1 MSAPTAPAVTAPT
14 TNPFP
19 GPKPY
24 QVDQAAVFF
33 GRDAQVDELTSY
45 VLSSSAVLLHAP
57 SGYGKSSLVEA
68 GLRPSLA
75 ELGVAVLPTVRL
87 GRAQAV
93 PHDGSADAQEN
104 PFVRVVRETLDPAAP
119 PAPLR
124 QLLAGDAVRVLVLDQ
139 FEELFLEPALWQERG
154 AFLEQLRDA
163 LDADRRLR
171 VLLALRSD
179 YLADLLPYET
189 SLPSRLVV
197 RYGLPS
203 LDEQG
208 ARRAVSAACRETGVA
223 LSEQDLDALLD
234 HLLVLEPAYP
244 DGPRVRGQSVNLVQL
259 QVVCRRLWAERAGS
273 DGSATSVTGTTDLA
287 ASMRLFV
294 DGAVA
299 EVVRDLRLDEGVL
312 RRWLEE
318 QLLTANGRRAVVA
331 LDEEASGL
339 PRRAVER
346 LEQARLVQVEQRN
359 RTQWVELSHDSMVA
373 ALQQSNRGWEHRH
386 DRQYRRRV
394 ALAGL
399 LALAVLAAFPLLQAP
414 ALVDLETEGRT
425 QEAGTVLLEQTASGG
440 DGALVLEGWASLSD
454 GEPGTAL
461 RLLEHA
467 ADGSVKEVATV
478 ERQLDTDSDLAMTA
492 PATPGSRYVVVAGDV
507 RVDYALSLDTLPVAL
522 ELSTEALATRTR
534 TATVSTQRAALS
546 IPAGEYVLVRV
557 TGDGEALEAVDVI
570 GGRVHH
576 VSADGVVVEVGPTGH
591 LAVTT
596 AEPGQE
602 LAVGQFSGVSSVAAG
617 ASATVEVDGDVA
629 VVDLADL
636 AGRLPA
642 VVTTSCD
649 RAVQVHVPERDDEYT
664 EAVQHDGLRSRTL
677 LAGPVPNDERL
688 VLVPGDGPAPT
699 CTVDVAPVP
708 PVTAPESGTLEV
720 PIASVV
726 TAVPL
731 VAPRDQALV
740 VPVPAGR
747 SVVLRCEGD
756 DDRTADAG
764 ERLLAYLVAG
774 RACSLVV
781 TPYGAEGFVGEPVVG
796 GVA

>member
-1 MSAPTAPAVTAPT
+1 MSAPTAPAVAAPT

-75 ELGVAVLPTVRL
+75 ELGVEVLPTVRL

-93 PHDGSADAQEN
+93 PHDGSPDAQEN

-124 QLLAGDAVRVLVLDQ
+124 ELLAGDALRVLVLDQ

-189 SLPSRLVV
+189 ALPSRLVV

-244 DGPRVRGQSVNLVQL
+244 GGPRVRGQSVNLVQL
-259 QVVCRRLWAERAGS
+259 QVVCRRLWAERAASG
-273 DGSATSVTGTTDLA
+273 GSATSVTGTTDLA

-312 RRWLEE
+312 RRWLED

-373 ALQQSNRGWEHRH
+373 ALQQSNRQWEHRH
-386 DRQYRRRV
+386 DR
-394 ALAGL
+394 
-399 LALAVLAAFPLLQAP
+399 
-414 ALVDLETEGRT
+414 
-425 QEAGTVLLEQTASGG
+425 
-440 DGALVLEGWASLSD
+440 
-454 GEPGTAL
+454 
-461 RLLEHA
+461 
-467 ADGSVKEVATV
+467 
-478 ERQLDTDSDLAMTA
+478 
-492 PATPGSRYVVVAGDV
+492 
-507 RVDYALSLDTLPVAL
+507 
-522 ELSTEALATRTR
+522 
-534 TATVSTQRAALS
+534 
-546 IPAGEYVLVRV
+546 
-557 TGDGEALEAVDVI
+557 
-570 GGRVHH
+570 
-576 VSADGVVVEVGPTGH
+576 
-591 LAVTT
+591 
-596 AEPGQE
+596 
-602 LAVGQFSGVSSVAAG
+602 
-617 ASATVEVDGDVA
+617 
-629 VVDLADL
+629 
-636 AGRLPA
+636 
-642 VVTTSCD
+642 
-649 RAVQVHVPERDDEYT
+649 
-664 EAVQHDGLRSRTL
+664 
-677 LAGPVPNDERL
+677 
-688 VLVPGDGPAPT
+688 
-699 CTVDVAPVP
+699 
-708 PVTAPESGTLEV
+708 
-720 PIASVV
+720 
-726 TAVPL
+726 AVP
-731 VAPRDQALV
+731 
-740 VPVPAGR
+740 PAGR
-747 SVVLRCEGD
+747 
-756 DDRTADAG
+756 G
-764 ERLLAYLVAG
+764 ERARWPWPCWRPSRCCGHLRSPTWRPRAAPRRPGRCCSSRPRPEATARWSSRGG
-774 RACSLVV
+774 RACPTASRAPPCASSS
-781 TPYGAEGFVGEPVVG
+781 TPRTGPWRRSRPSSASSTPTPTSS
-796 GVA
+796 

>member
-1 MSAPTAPAVTAPT
+1 MSAPTAPALAAPT

-57 SGYGKSSLVEA
+57 SGHGKSSLVEA

-75 ELGVAVLPTVRL
+75 ELGVEVLPTVRL

-93 PHDGSADAQEN
+93 AHDGPPEN

-124 QLLAGDAVRVLVLDQ
+124 ELLAGDALRVLVLDQ

-154 AFLEQLRDA
+154 TFLEQLRDA
-163 LDADRRLR
+163 LDDDRRLR

-189 SLPSRLVV
+189 ALPSRLVV

-203 LDEQG
+203 LDERG

-223 LSEQDLDALLD
+223 LSEQDLDTLLD

-244 DGPRVRGQSVNLVQL
+244 GGPRVRGQSVNLVQL
-259 QVVCRRLWAERAGS
+259 QVVCRRLWAERAASG
-273 DGSATSVTGTTDLA
+273 GSATSVTGTTDLA

-312 RRWLEE
+312 RRWLED

-331 LDEEASGL
+331 LDEEAGGL

-373 ALQQSNRGWEHRH
+373 ALQQSNRQWEHRH

-394 ALAGL
+394 AAAGA
-399 LALAVLAAFPLLQAP
+399 LALAVLAAFPLLRAP
-414 ALVDLETEGRT
+414 AFADLEAEGRT
-425 QEAGTVLLEQTASGG
+425 EQPGSVLLEQTASGG
-440 DGALVLEGWASLSD
+440 DSALVLEGWASLSD

-461 RLLEHA
+461 RLVEHA
-467 ADGSVKEVATV
+467 ADGSVEQVATV
-478 ERQLDTDSDLAMTA
+478 ERELDTDSDLVVTA
-492 PATPGSRYVVVAGDV
+492 AATPGSRYEVVAGDV
-507 RVDYALSLDTLPVAL
+507 RVDYALSLHTLPVSL
-522 ELSTEALATRTR
+522 ELDTEALATRTQ
-534 TATVSTQRAALS
+534 TATVSTQRAALR
-546 IPAGEYVLVRV
+546 IPAGEHVVVRV
-557 TGDGEALEAVDVI
+557 TGDGEALEAVDVL

-576 VSADGVVVEVGPTGH
+576 VSGDGLVVEVGPTGH

-602 LAVGQFSGVSSVAAG
+602 LAVRQFSGVSSVAAG
-617 ASATVEVDGDVA
+617 ASATVEVDDDVA

-636 AGRLPA
+636 AGHLPA

-649 RAVQVHVPERDDEYT
+649 REVHVHVPDRDDEYG

-677 LAGPVPNDERL
+677 LVGPVPSDERL
-688 VLVPGDGPAPT
+688 VLVRGDGPAPT
-699 CTVDVAPVP
+699 CTVGVAPVP
-708 PVTAPESGTLEV
+708 PVTAPGSGTLAV
-720 PIASVV
+720 PVTSVT

-731 VAPRDQALV
+731 VAPRDQALL
-740 VPVPAGR
+740 VPVPDGR
-747 SVVLRCEGD
+747 SVVLRCEDGEE
-756 DDRTADAG
+756 RRAEEG

-774 RACSLVV
+774 RACALVV
-781 TPYGAEGFVGEPVVG
+781 VPYDAPDADAAVPVG